1 MRKISFYEEDVRLR
15 YLKRIPARESL
26 MKVIACLDCQCGDI
40 NYVFCSDGY
49 LYKMNK
55 EYLNHD
61 TLTDIITFDY
71 TSESDESQDDF
82 IAKFC
87 PEMPLDSDG
96 EKGQKSSPSQKI
108 LSGDIYISLDR
119 IRENARK
126 FHVEQIDELN
136 RVMVHGVLHLA
147 GYKDKTSD
155 EEKQMHYM
163 EDQMLAACFP
173 GYEHLKHE

>member
-1 MRKISFYEEDVRLR
+1 MGKISFYEEDVRLK

-87 PEMPLDSDG
+87 SEMPLDSDG
-96 EKGQKSSPSQKI
+96 EKEQKFPSSQKT

-119 IRENARK
+119 IRENAEK

-147 GYKDKTSD
+147 GYKDKTPD

>member
-1 MRKISFYEEDVRLR
+1 MGKISFYEEDVHLR

-26 MKVIACLDCQCGDI
+26 MNVIACLDCQCGDI

-87 PEMPLDSDG
+87 SEMPLDSDG
-96 EKGQKSSPSQKI
+96 EKEQKSSPSQKI

-119 IRENARK
+119 IRENAGK

-147 GYKDKTSD
+147 GYKDKTPD

-163 EDQMLAACFP
+163 EDKMLATCFP

>member
-1 MRKISFYEEDVRLR
+1 MGKISFYEEDVHLR

-82 IAKFC
+82 IAKFTGKSLLHLRKYY
-87 PEMPLDSDG
+87 PVIFISAWIVSGKTP
-96 EKGQKSSPSQKI
+96 KSSTWNK
-108 LSGDIYISLDR
+108 LT
-119 IRENARK
+119 N
-126 FHVEQIDELN
+126 
-136 RVMVHGVLHLA
+136 
-147 GYKDKTSD
+147 
-155 EEKQMHYM
+155 
-163 EDQMLAACFP
+163 
-173 GYEHLKHE
+173 